1 MIASV
6 LLITIL
12 INCFTLEGQAHPDA
26 REHDKELMAVLFG
39 RTETYVKNS
48 DTDKYIKAL
57 KYASNL
63 TIDQFGGSGEDKYD
77 DLKKWKMKGI
87 PSKFSDIDYKYVIPG
102 GTTLVNA
109 NTHRRFTHQ
118 GWIIDFGITEANKF
132 WDTRKKV
139 LLGTANTI
147 FEFNKLPVV
156 IRYDKKCECFCGIVY
171 YVHLLGDY
179 DEADNYK
186 KLNLLVPLAGSNDGV
201 DMISN
206 LKEYIEFVFADQ
218 KRSSDYTEMIKELE
232 KIGKTAKRIQ
242 QSTGGVNTDEEFAEY
257 HKCAEE
263 LLELLIKHIPVLLK
277 KEEFFRKVFYPDVT
291 R

>member
-1 MIASV
+1 MLAFF
-6 LLITIL
+6 L
-12 INCFTLEGQAHPDA
+12 INCFSLNCLAHPDS
-26 REHDKELMAVLFG
+26 REHDKELMAVLFSK
-39 RTETYVKNS
+39 TETYTKNS
-48 DTDKYIKAL
+48 DTNKYIDAL

-63 TIDQFGGSGEDKYD
+63 TIDQFGGSGEDKYNA
-77 DLKKWKMKGI
+77 LKRWKMRGI

-102 GTTLVNA
+102 GTTQISA

-139 LLGTANTI
+139 LLGTVNTI
-147 FEFNKLPVV
+147 FEFNKMPIV
-156 IRYDKKCECFCGIVY
+156 IKHDKECEYFCGIIY

-206 LKEYIEFVFADQ
+206 LREYIEYVFVEQ
-218 KRSSDYTEMIKELE
+218 KQSSDYKDLMEDLD
-232 KIGKTAKRIQ
+232 KIEKTARPIQ
-242 QSTGGVNTDEEFAEY
+242 QSSGGVNTDEEFDKY
-257 HKCAEE
+257 KKCSDD
-263 LLELLIKHIPVLLK
+263 LLNSLIQHLPVLLK
-277 KEEFFRKVFYPDVT
+277 NEEFFSNVFYPDIT